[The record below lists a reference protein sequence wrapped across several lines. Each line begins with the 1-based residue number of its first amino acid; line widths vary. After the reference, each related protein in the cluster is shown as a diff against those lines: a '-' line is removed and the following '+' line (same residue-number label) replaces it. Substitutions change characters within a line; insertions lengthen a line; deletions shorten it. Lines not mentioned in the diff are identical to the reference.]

1 MKKSISVALAIVMM
15 FSISVIAFAADSS
28 SIELGK
34 EYTVTLN
41 NDTATYTFKAPEDG
55 AYRIS
60 ASIIRENG
68 KLGMAYV
75 TVGAEDNFYSTLSLY
90 YYEDSELED
99 LVGIANLYDDD
110 IFMAAKGRE
119 LTVSVESG
127 SPIIDTEDAGF
138 PPVKVKFDITK
149 VENLREMKMGES
161 YTVNGREYFLLR
173 PTEDAVYDFWSYE
186 CTEVSIMDLDGNI
199 YGDSRF
205 GDYPVDVTLDAKA
218 GELYGV
224 FVDSDYSE
232 DGEFMDSVIHVVD
245 SKTIEPDTIDLE
257 DITVFW
263 RDTTSFYPVV
273 YPVGANC
280 KCSDLEV
287 EVANDK
293 IATVEYD
300 AENDMFWVYGKRL
313 GKTELTVTEKESGIT
328 RVVEIK
334 VTTRIAEFFRNVFET
349 ILDIIDEIATK

>member
-1 MKKSISVALAIVMM
+1 MKKLISVALAIVMM

-28 SIELGK
+28 TIELDR

-75 TVGAEDNFYSTLSLY
+75 TVGTEDSYYSMLSLY

-99 LVGIANLYDDD
+99 LVGVANLYDDD
-110 IFMAAKGRE
+110 VFMAAKGRE

-149 VENLREMKMGES
+149 VENLREMKMNES
-161 YTVNGREYFLLR
+161 YTVNGEEYFLLR
-173 PTEDAVYDFWSYE
+173 PTEDAVYDFWSHD
-186 CTEVSIMDLDGNI
+186 CIDVSIMDLDGNI

-218 GELYGV
+218 DELYCIYVNGNC
-224 FVDSDYSE
+224 DE
-232 DGEFMDSVIHVVD
+232 DGEPIESVIHVVD
-245 SKTIEPDTIDLE
+245 SKTIEPDIIELE
-257 DITVFW
+257 NITVLW
-263 RDTTSFYPVV
+263 HDSDIV
-273 YPVGANC
+273 YPIVYPIGANRTC
-280 KCSDLEV
+280 ADIDATIEN
-287 EVANDK
+287 EK
-293 IATVEYD
+293 IATIEYD
-300 AENDMFWVYGKRL
+300 SENDCFMIYGKRL
-313 GKTELTVTEKESGIT
+313 GKTTLTLTERESGVT
-328 RVVEIK
+328 RVVEVEVITR
-334 VTTRIAEFFRNVFET
+334 TTQFFRNIFNF
-349 ILDIIDEIATK
+349 ISEIFDNIFGR

>member
-1 MKKSISVALAIVMM
+1 MKKLISVALAIVMM

-68 KLGMAYV
+68 KWGMAYV
-75 TVGAEDNFYSTLSLY
+75 TVGTEDSFYSTLGLY
-90 YYEDSELED
+90 YYEGDELEE
-99 LVGIANLYDDD
+99 LVGDANLYGDDV
-110 IFMAAKGRE
+110 FMAAKDRE

-127 SPIIDTEDAGF
+127 SSVIDTGDFSF

-173 PTEDAVYDFWSYE
+173 PTEDAVYDFWSYD
-186 CTEVSIMDLDGNI
+186 CTDVSIMDLDGNI

-224 FVDSDYSE
+224 LVDSDYSE
-232 DGEFMDSVIHVVD
+232 DGEPIDSVIHVVD
-245 SKTIEPDTIDLE
+245 SKTIEPDIIELE
-257 DITVFW
+257 NITVLW
-263 RDTTSFYPVV
+263 HDSDIVYPVV
-273 YPVGANC
+273 YPIGANRTC
-280 KCSDLEV
+280 ADIDATIEN
-287 EVANDK
+287 EK
-293 IATVEYD
+293 IATIEYD

-313 GKTELTVTEKESGIT
+313 GKTTLTLTERESGVT
-328 RVVEIK
+328 RVVEVEVITR
-334 VTTRIAEFFRNVFET
+334 TTQFFRNVFSF
-349 ILDIIDEIATK
+349 ISEIFDNIFGR

>member
-1 MKKSISVALAIVMM
+1 MKKFISVALAIVMM

-75 TVGAEDNFYSTLSLY
+75 TVGTEDSFYSTLSLY
-90 YYEDSELED
+90 YYEGAELED

-127 SPIIDTEDAGF
+127 SSIIDTGDVSF

-173 PTEDAVYDFWSYE
+173 PTEDAVYDFWSYD
-186 CTEVSIMDLDGNI
+186 CTDVSIMDLDGNI

-224 FVDSDYSE
+224 LVDSDYSE
-232 DGEFMDSVIHVVD
+232 DGEPIDSVIHVVD
-245 SKTIEPDTIDLE
+245 SKTIEPDIIELE
-257 DITVFW
+257 NITVLW
-263 RDTTSFYPVV
+263 HDSDIVYPVV
-273 YPVGANC
+273 YPIGANRTC
-280 KCSDLEV
+280 ADIDATIEN
-287 EVANDK
+287 EK
-293 IATVEYD
+293 IATIEYD

-313 GKTELTVTEKESGIT
+313 GKTTLTLTERESGVT
-328 RVVEIK
+328 RVVEVEVITR
-334 VTTRIAEFFRNVFET
+334 TTQFFRNVFSF
-349 ILDIIDEIATK
+349 ISEIFDNIFGR

>member
-1 MKKSISVALAIVMM
+1 MLAIAMM
-15 FSISVIAFAADSS
+15 FSISVIAFAADGST
-28 SIELGK
+28 IELGR

-60 ASIIRENG
+60 ASIIREESE
-68 KLGMAYV
+68 LGMAYV
-75 TVGAEDNFYSTLSLY
+75 TVGTEDSYYSTLMLY
-90 YYEDSELED
+90 YYEDSELEE
-99 LVGIANLYDDD
+99 LVGVANLYDDD
-110 IFMAAKGRE
+110 VFMAAKDKE
-119 LTVSVESG
+119 LTVSIESG
-127 SPIIDTEDAGF
+127 SSLVDTENVNL
-138 PPVKVKFDITK
+138 PTVKVKFNITK

-161 YTVNGREYFLLR
+161 YTVNGEEYFFLR
-173 PTEDAVYDFWSYE
+173 PTEDAVYDFWSHD
-186 CTEVSIMDLDGNI
+186 CTSVSIMDLDGNI

-205 GDYPVDVTLDAKA
+205 GDYPVDVTFEVKA

-224 FVDSDYSE
+224 FVDSDYTE
-232 DGEFMDSVIHVVD
+232 DGESVDSVIHVVD

-263 RDTTSFYPVV
+263 HDTASFYPVV
-273 YPVGANC
+273 YPIGANC

-349 ILDIIDEIATK
+349 ILDIIDQIATR

>member
-1 MKKSISVALAIVMM
+1 MKKLLSIMLAIAMM
-15 FSISVIAFAADSS
+15 FSISVIAFAADGST
-28 SIELGK
+28 IELGR

-75 TVGAEDNFYSTLSLY
+75 TVGTEDSYYSTLMLY

-99 LVGIANLYDDD
+99 LVGVANLYDDD
-110 IFMAAKGRE
+110 VFMAAKDKE
-119 LTVSVESG
+119 LTVSIESG
-127 SPIIDTEDAGF
+127 SSLVDTENVNL
-138 PPVKVKFDITK
+138 PTVKVKFNITK

-161 YTVNGREYFLLR
+161 YTVNGEEYFFLR
-173 PTEDAVYDFWSYE
+173 PTEDAVYDFWSHD
-186 CTEVSIMDLDGNI
+186 CIEVSIMDLDGNI

-205 GDYPVDVTLDAKA
+205 GDYPVDVTYDAKA
-218 GELYGV
+218 GELYCIYVKGN
-224 FVDSDYSE
+224 YTE
-232 DGEFMDSVIHVVD
+232 DGESVDSVIHVVD

-263 RDTTSFYPVV
+263 HDTTSFYPEV
-273 YPVGANC
+273 YPIGANC

-349 ILDIIDEIATK
+349 ILDIIDQIATR